1 VIMSMALSLILAVA
15 GFDAIRR
22 GTSRRH
28 MVYRAAWRAGGA
40 ASLVLAILPV
50 AQLATTNLIAS
61 LLWFFCILPLAG
73 LIVVFGKPIR
83 QSSGRPDID

>member
-1 VIMSMALSLILAVA
+1 VIVNLALSLVLAVA

-28 MVYRAAWRAGGA
+28 IVYRAAWC
-40 ASLVLAILPV
+40 ASGTALLVLALVPV

>member
-1 VIMSMALSLILAVA
+1 MIMSMALSLILAVA

-50 AQLATTNLIAS
+50 AQLV
-61 LLWFFCILPLAG
+61 WFFCILPLAG